1 MIFLN
6 YTARGVIIASMITI
20 HLEDLQIYSE
30 VFYKNL
36 IERQLKMRLFE
47 FVQPNSS
54 SLHDI

>member
-30 VFYKNL
+30 VF
-36 IERQLKMRLFE
+36 LKE
-47 FVQPNSS
+47 FNREATQDEV
-54 SLHDI
+54 I